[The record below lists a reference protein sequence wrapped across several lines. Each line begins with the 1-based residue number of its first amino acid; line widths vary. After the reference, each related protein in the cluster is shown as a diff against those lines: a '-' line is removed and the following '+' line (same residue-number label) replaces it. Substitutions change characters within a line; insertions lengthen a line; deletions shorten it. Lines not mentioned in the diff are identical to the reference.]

1 MTKAKSEKESG
12 AKIKKR
18 GKLKKSLQRYFD
30 AEHGISNH
38 WWPALFS
45 YELKEDDIKGITIA
59 GERVGLRRANDKVF
73 AFRDQCAHRG
83 VRLSAK
89 PTCLTKETVSC
100 WYHGF
105 TYNLEDGKL
114 CDIVASNN
122 DPLIGR
128 TGIRTFPVEEFAGI
142 IFVFVGEKDFETPP
156 LLHDLPFH
164 LEDNVKLRSP
174 CLQDDDA
181 LALGI
186 HRDCIGDWRLAAES
200 GGDPG
205 HIMIHRESA
214 LVLALDTALSLGEP
228 VTGADSLLVR
238 DEDWPKGITKFFD
251 NIEPVMQRDDLN
263 IHTYGKRE
271 PVGLRVSL
279 CLPSIL
285 FVENWPLPGMT
296 QYEWYVP
303 TVKGRHEY
311 WQVLVK
317 NCPTAMDREDFTLR
331 YKNAWE
337 DLALKAGFNDD
348 DIFAREAMEDF
359 YNNRNGWDEEQLFSM
374 DQFIMEFRKMV
385 HKYARGI
392 QPPPDKLKE
401 R

>member
-1 MTKAKSEKESG
+1 MANDKS
-12 AKIKKR
+12 KKGSSNKNKRR
-18 GKLKKSLQRYFD
+18 GRPKKSLQRYFD
-30 AEHGISNH
+30 AEHGIRNH

-45 YELKEDDIKGITIA
+45 YELNEDDVKGITIA
-59 GERVGLRRANDKVF
+59 GERVGLRRANGKVF
-73 AFRDQCAHRG
+73 GFKDQCAHRG

-114 CDIVASNN
+114 CDIVASAN

-128 TGIRTFPVEEFAGI
+128 TGIRMFPVEELCGI
-142 IFVFVGEKDFETPP
+142 IFVFIGDEDFKTPP
-156 LLHDLPFH
+156 LLHDIPIQLDKDM
-164 LEDNVKLRSP
+164 ELRSA

-181 LALGI
+181 LGFGI
-186 HRDCIGDWRLAAES
+186 HRKCLGDWRLAAES

-228 VTGADSLLVR
+228 VSGAESLIVK
-238 DEDWPKGITKFFD
+238 DKGWPKGVTKYND
-251 NIEPVMQRDDLN
+251 NIEPVMHRDDLN
-263 IHTYGKRE
+263 IHTYGKRPPE
-271 PVGLRVSL
+271 GLRVTM
-279 CLPSIL
+279 CLPITL
-285 FVENWPLPGMT
+285 FVENWPLPGIT

-303 TVKGRHEY
+303 VEKGYHEY

-317 NCPTAMDREDFTLR
+317 NCPTAMDREDFSLR
-331 YKNAWE
+331 YKNVWE

-348 DIFAREAMEDF
+348 DIFAREAMDDF
-359 YNNRNGWDEEQLFSM
+359 YTNRNGWDKENLFSM
-374 DQFIMEFRKMV
+374 DKFIMEFRKLV
-385 HKYARGI
+385 HEHARGI
-392 QPPPDKLKE
+392 QPPPDKL
-401 R
+401 